1 MNDSGKSNNRGTSPR
16 GASVS
21 TPRPVAPK
29 RKTAEPTAKGASQ
42 SEINTGNKTRSWLRH
57 HRLMAQ
63 DSLWRVIRTPFSSLM
78 TWAVLAIALALP
90 TGLYLFLN
98 NAQVVT
104 SNWDGTSQVSLFL
117 KMEVTETQAQAMRLK
132 LDLRSDIASVSYIS
146 KDQALKEF
154 KQFSG
159 FGEALDYLE
168 GNPLPSV
175 LVVRPASNIGGLDQ
189 QEDLLKELQYMKEV
203 EEAQLDLDWVKRLYY
218 IMELSQRAVSAL
230 AILLGIAVLLV
241 VGNTIRLA
249 IESRRDEIVIVKLVG
264 GSNAFIRRPFLY
276 TGIWYGLG
284 GSLLA
289 WWIISISLLWLDGPV
304 RSLASAYDA
313 ASFELIG
320 LGFGDSLLLIIS
332 GTVLGWL
339 GAWLAVSRHLGAIEP
354 R

>member
-1 MNDSGKSNNRGTSPR
+1 MSEVGKPHNRSVTPR

-21 TPRPVAPK
+21 ARPQPQVKKKP
-29 RKTAEPTAKGASQ
+29 EQPVAKGASQ
-42 SEINTGNKTRSWLRH
+42 SEINTRNKTRSWLRH
-57 HRLMAQ
+57 HRMMAI

-90 TGLYLFLN
+90 TGLYLFLS

-104 SNWDGTSQVSLFL
+104 SNWDGSAQVSLFL
-117 KMEVTETQAQAMRLK
+117 KMEVSESQAQALRLN
-132 LDLRSDIASVSYIS
+132 LETRTDIASVAYIS
-146 KDQALKEF
+146 KDQAMKEF

-159 FGEALDYLE
+159 FGEALDYLDD
-168 GNPLPSV
+168 NPLPSV
-175 LVVRPASNIGGLDQ
+175 LVVRPANTLTLLNQ
-189 QEDLLKELQYMKEV
+189 QEALFTELGKMPEV
-203 EEAQLDLDWVKRLYY
+203 EEAQLDMDWVKRLYH

-264 GSNAFIRRPFLY
+264 GSDAFIRRPFLY

-284 GSLLA
+284 GGLLA
-289 WWIISISLLWLDGPV
+289 WWIINISLLWLEDPV
-304 RSLASAYDA
+304 NALASAYDA
-313 ASFELIG
+313 SSFELIG
-320 LGFGDSLLLIIS
+320 LGAGDSLLLILTS
-332 GTVLGWL
+332 TLLGWL
-339 GAWLAVSRHLGAIEP
+339 GAWLAVSRHLGDIEP